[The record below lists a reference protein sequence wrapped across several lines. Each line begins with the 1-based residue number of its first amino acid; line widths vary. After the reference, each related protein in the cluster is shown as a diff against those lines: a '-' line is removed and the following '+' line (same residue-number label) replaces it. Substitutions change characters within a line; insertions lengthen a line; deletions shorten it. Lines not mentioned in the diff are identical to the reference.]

1 MFINQIKLAFRNF
14 GKNKVFTLINLSGL
28 AIGMGVFMLI
38 LLWIQYELSY
48 NGFHRDKDRIAA
60 IMTNQTFAGSG
71 TSTFPAVPSLLAP
84 ALMKDLAFVETAT
97 TTSWGDRRQ
106 FTFGDKSF
114 MEYGLYVSPEFL
126 TLFSFP
132 LIEGNHED
140 QLTEPNTILITEKLA
155 KKYFKD
161 TDPIGKLITIEQ
173 NTPYKVTGVLK
184 DVPSNATLSF
194 DFLMPV
200 KDYIQWAMVGREEW
214 DINNMRSY
222 LKLKKGVDTDEAEN
236 LIKTFVQ
243 RYTDKQPNS
252 ELMLFYLKDWYL
264 KMDFKNGKYAGG
276 GKITYVRF
284 FAAICFIILLLA
296 CINFMNLSTAK
307 ATQRA
312 KEVGVRKTIGANH
325 GSLIRQFLTES
336 ILLASLAGFL
346 ACLLLTL
353 ALPGFNT
360 LLRKHIVID
369 YESPAYLLIFT
380 GIILLT
386 GFMAG
391 IYPAFALSSFS
402 PIQALKNKG
411 ILPSLGSV
419 GLRKILVVS
428 QFSASI
434 LLIIGTLT
442 VFRQIQFIQNKNLGY
457 DRNQLI
463 WFANNLPAEKNQL
476 AMQEFLK
483 VPGVKHTA
491 MASMTFTMANNRGA
505 EVSWPGKSK
514 GQEIFFSFI
523 ASSHNIIQTMGLQM
537 KEGRSFSSEIQTD
550 TGTFILNEEAVK
562 RMGLKNPVGQ
572 ILETK
577 GGRGTIVGVVKDF
590 HFESLHQEIAPVIIT
605 CRPDWTWLYY
615 VKTDG
620 VSPQQTIAGLE
631 RVYKDLAPGAVFEYN
646 FQDKEYDR
654 LYRSEQQM
662 GVLVNWFAFLALFI
676 SSLGLLGLS
685 IFTVERKT
693 KEIGIRKVL
702 GAHWSQI
709 VHLLSKEFIVLV
721 GIAGILAIPLGYF
734 LMNKWLNGY
743 AFRVD
748 LDWWVFV
755 LAGAVALLITLFT
768 VSLQAIRAASVNPVS
783 SLRSE

>member
-1 MFINQIKLAFRNF
+1 MFTNQIKLAFRNF

-84 ALMKDLAFVETAT
+84 ALIKDLPLIETAT

-106 FTFGDKSF
+106 LSYGDKSF
-114 MEYGLYVSPEFL
+114 IEYGLYVSPEFL
-126 TLFSFP
+126 TLFTFP
-132 LIEGNHED
+132 LIAGNPEG

-161 TDPIGKLITIEQ
+161 IDPIGKLITIEQ
-173 NTPYKVTGVLK
+173 STPYKVTGILQ
-184 DVPSNATLSF
+184 DVPPNNTLSF

-200 KDYIQWAMVGREEW
+200 KDYIQWATVGNEQW
-214 DINNMRSY
+214 DLNNMRSY
-222 LKLKKGVDTDEAEN
+222 LKLKEGVKPEEAEN
-236 LIKTFVQ
+236 SIKTFVQ

-264 KMDFKNGKYAGG
+264 KWDFKNGKYAGG

-284 FAAICFIILLLA
+284 FGVICFIILLLA

-312 KEVGVRKTIGANH
+312 KEVGVRKAIGASH
-325 GSLIRQFLTES
+325 GSLIKQFMSES
-336 ILLASLAGFL
+336 FLMASFAGLLALI
-346 ACLLLTL
+346 LLTL
-353 ALPGFNT
+353 ALPGFNA
-360 LLRKHIVID
+360 LLRKNISID
-369 YESPAYLLIFT
+369 FTAPSQLLIYA
-380 GIILLT
+380 GIILST
-386 GFMAG
+386 GFLAG

-402 PIQALKNKG
+402 PIQSLKNKG
-411 ILPSLGSV
+411 LLPSLGVV
-419 GLRKILVVS
+419 GLRKTLVVT
-428 QFSASI
+428 QFAASI
-434 LLIIGTLT
+434 ILIIGTIT

-457 DRNQLI
+457 DKEQLI
-463 WFANNLPAEKNQL
+463 WFANNLPADKNNL

-483 VPGVKHTA
+483 VPGVQHAA
-491 MASMTFTMANNRGA
+491 MASMTFTMANHRGS
-505 EVSWPGKSK
+505 EVTWPGKST

-523 ASSHNIIQTMGLQM
+523 ASSHDIVQTMGFQM
-537 KEGRSFSSEIQTD
+537 AEGRSFSSLIQSD
-550 TGTFILNEEAVK
+550 TGTFILNEEAV
-562 RMGLKNPVGQ
+562 RSMGLKNPVGQ
-572 ILETK
+572 TLKTK
-577 GGRGTIVGVVKDF
+577 GGSGTIVGVVKNF
-590 HFESLHQEIAPVIIT
+590 HFESLHQAISPVIIT

-620 VSPQQTIAGLE
+620 ANPTQTLAGLE
-631 RVYKDLAPGAVFEYN
+631 KVYKDLAPGAVFEYN

-685 IFTVERKT
+685 IFTVERRT

-709 VHLLSKEFIVLV
+709 VHLLSREFIVLV
-721 GIAGILAIPLGYF
+721 GIAGILAFPLGYF
-734 LMNKWLNGY
+734 LMNKWLDEY

-748 LDWWVFV
+748 LEWWIFV
-755 LAGAVALLITLFT
+755 LAGTVALLITLFT
-768 VSLQAIRAASVNPVS
+768 VTLQAIRVASANPVN
-783 SLRSE
+783 SLKTE

>member
-1 MFINQIKLAFRNF
+1 MFINQIKLAFRNIA
-14 GKNKVFTLINLSGL
+14 KNKVFTLINLSGL
-28 AIGMGVFMLI
+28 AIGMSAFMLI
-38 LLWIQYELSY
+38 ILWIQYELSY
-48 NGFHRDKDRIAA
+48 NGFHKDKDRIAA
-60 IMTNQTFAGSG
+60 IMTNQTLAGSG

-84 ALMKDLAFVETAT
+84 ALIKDLPVIETAT

-106 FTFGDKSF
+106 LTYGDKSF

-126 TLFSFP
+126 TLFTFP
-132 LIEGNHED
+132 LVAGNPEG
-140 QLTEPNTILITEKLA
+140 QLAEPNTILITETLA

-161 TDPIGKLITIEQ
+161 TDPIGQLITIEQ
-173 NTPYKVTGVLK
+173 RTPYKVTGVLK
-184 DVPSNATLSF
+184 DVPPNATLTF

-200 KDYIQWAMVGREEW
+200 KDYIQWAMIGREQW

-222 LKLKKGVDTDEAEN
+222 IKLKKGVNSEEAEN
-236 LIKTFVQ
+236 SIKNFVQ

-252 ELMLFYLKDWYL
+252 ELMLFYLEDWYL

-284 FAAICFIILLLA
+284 FGAICFIILLLA

-312 KEVGVRKTIGANH
+312 REVGVRKTIGAHH

-336 ILLASLAGFL
+336 LLLASLAGLL
-346 ACLLLTL
+346 ACFLLTL
-353 ALPGFNT
+353 AIPGFNS
-360 LLRKHIVID
+360 LLRKHIHID
-369 YESPAYLLIFT
+369 YTSPSQVLTFA
-380 GIILLT
+380 GIILFT
-386 GFMAG
+386 GLMAG
-391 IYPAFALSSFS
+391 LYPAFVLSSFS

-411 ILPSLGSV
+411 ILPSLGAV
-419 GLRKILVVS
+419 GLRKTLVVT
-428 QFSASI
+428 QFVASI
-434 LLIIGTLT
+434 ILIIGTIT

-457 DRNQLI
+457 DKEQLI
-463 WFANNLPAEKNQL
+463 WFANNLPADKNNL

-483 VPGVKHTA
+483 VPGVQHTA
-491 MASMTFTMANNRGA
+491 MASMTFTMANHRGS
-505 EVSWPGKSK
+505 EVTWPGKIP

-523 ASSHNIIQTMGLQM
+523 ASSHDIIQTMGLQM
-537 KEGRSFSSEIQTD
+537 AEGRSFSTDIQSD
-550 TGTFILNEEAVK
+550 TGTFILNEEAV
-562 RMGLKNPVGQ
+562 RSMGLKNPVGQ
-572 ILETK
+572 TLETK

-590 HFESLHQEIAPVIIT
+590 HFESLHQAIAPVIIT

-620 VSPQQTIAGLE
+620 ADPKQTLAGLE
-631 RVYKDLAPGAVFEYN
+631 KVYKDMAPGAVFEYN

-662 GVLVNWFAFLALFI
+662 GVLVNWFSFLALFI

-702 GAHWSQI
+702 GAHWTQI
-709 VHLLSKEFIVLV
+709 VQLLSREFLVLV
-721 GIAGILAIPLGYF
+721 ILAAFIAIPLGYL
-734 LMNKWLNGY
+734 LMNSWLDGY
-743 AFRVD
+743 AFRVN
-748 LDWWVFV
+748 LEWWVFV
-755 LAGAVALLITLFT
+755 LAGAVALIITLFT